1 MQLKLNL
8 NTDCRQA
15 RLQGKHT
22 QQRCLVAQ
30 AQFPWIP
37 SGFRETP
44 QRILLYTSLDLTW
57 SIEAK

>member
-1 MQLKLNL
+1 MQLKQNL

-30 AQFPWIP
+30 TQFPWIL

-44 QRILLYTSLDLTW
+44 QQIRLFTSLNLTW